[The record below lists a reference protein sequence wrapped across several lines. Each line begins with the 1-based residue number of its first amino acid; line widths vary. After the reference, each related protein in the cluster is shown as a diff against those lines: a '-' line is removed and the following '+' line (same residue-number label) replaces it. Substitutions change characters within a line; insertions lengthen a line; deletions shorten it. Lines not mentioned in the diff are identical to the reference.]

1 MGISHEYHSA
11 HSRAKRSRAG
21 FGLRLA
27 GVIAA
32 ILILSLAIT
41 AILEN
46 GQKESEAAQEA
57 ASSGMAENIL
67 APLPM
72 QGAANSAAGESGTEG
87 SADSTGDAGAA
98 AVTLE
103 QFGPARQTAGA
114 YSVKAYDSSVIRQP
128 ACGQVDL
135 SYFSDAAF
143 LGDSL
148 TVGFSDY
155 SINLGGALICG
166 YTGVGPDAIVNRSA
180 VKSSTRGEEIAL
192 DVLAAAQPKKL
203 YILLGT
209 NTLTTLGAADRFLA
223 YYGQMLDL
231 LRQTL
236 GDDCVIYV
244 QSIPPVRPAAAEEK
258 PGLASDVLRSVNEQL
273 AQMAADKGCVY
284 LDLWE
289 TFADG
294 EGSLKA
300 STSRRATATAHGSL
314 TCATTRNIPP
324 QTLGPPAAPTRQIK
338 HKKERHT
345 VWYAVPFLCFAYSA
359 QNTRPSRRGAGCG
372 ASPSM
377 EPTTQWPMPSHSPS
391 TPRSLSSCLYSGRS
405 NSSLARWIQI
415 LPRPSAWAA
424 SIRLPMTRLPS

>member
-1 MGISHEYHSA
+1 MGISHEYHA
-11 HSRAKRSRAG
+11 ARGHGRRGGAG
-21 FGLRLA
+21 GKLRLL

-32 ILILSLAIT
+32 ILILSFAIT

-46 GQKESEAAQEA
+46 GQKHKDEAEQTVTAGTAQ
-57 ASSGMAENIL
+57 NIL
-67 APLPM
+67 APLPI
-72 QGAANSAAGESGTEG
+72 QG
-87 SADSTGDAGAA
+87 SAGTDSATANGDSSATANAGGGT

-114 YSVKAYDSSVIRQP
+114 YNVKAYDSSVIRQP
-128 ACGQVDL
+128 GCGQVDL

-180 VKSSTRGEEIAL
+180 VKSSVRGQEVAL

-203 YILLGT
+203 YVLLGT

-231 LRQTL
+231 LRQAL

-244 QSIPPVRPAAAEEK
+244 QSIPPVRPEAAAEK

-273 AQMAADKGCVY
+273 AQLAAQKGCVY

-289 TFADG
+289 AMADG
-294 EGSLKA
+294 EGNLKEVLAAPDGVHFSAGNGYGAWVTYLRNHAKYA
-300 STSRRATATAHGSL
+300 STNAW
-314 TCATTRNIPP
+314 
-324 QTLGPPAAPTRQIK
+324 TLGSA
-338 HKKERHT
+338 
-345 VWYAVPFLCFAYSA
+345 YAV
-359 QNTRPSRRGAGCG
+359 N
-372 ASPSM
+372 
-377 EPTTQWPMPSHSPS
+377 
-391 TPRSLSSCLYSGRS
+391 
-405 NSSLARWIQI
+405 
-415 LPRPSAWAA
+415 
-424 SIRLPMTRLPS
+424 

>member
-1 MGISHEYHSA
+1 MGISHEYHA
-11 HSRAKRSRAG
+11 TRGHGRRGGAG
-21 FGLRLA
+21 GKLRLL

-32 ILILSLAIT
+32 ILILSFAIT

-46 GQKESEAAQEA
+46 GQKHQDEAEQTATAGTAQ
-57 ASSGMAENIL
+57 NIL

-72 QGAANSAAGESGTEG
+72 QGSAG
-87 SADSTGDAGAA
+87 ADSATANDDSSATANAGGGT

-114 YSVKAYDSSVIRQP
+114 YHVKAYDSSVIRQP
-128 ACGQVDL
+128 GCGQVDL

-180 VKSSTRGEEIAL
+180 VKSSVRGQEVAL
-192 DVLAAAQPKKL
+192 DVLAAARPKKL

-231 LRQTL
+231 LRQAL

-244 QSIPPVRPAAAEEK
+244 QSIPPVRPEAAAEK

-273 AQMAADKGCVY
+273 AQLAAQKGCVY

-289 TFADG
+289 AMADG
-294 EGSLKA
+294 EGNLKEVLAAPDGVHFSAGNGYGAWVTYLRNHAKYA
-300 STSRRATATAHGSL
+300 STNAW
-314 TCATTRNIPP
+314 
-324 QTLGPPAAPTRQIK
+324 TLGSA
-338 HKKERHT
+338 
-345 VWYAVPFLCFAYSA
+345 YAV
-359 QNTRPSRRGAGCG
+359 N
-372 ASPSM
+372 
-377 EPTTQWPMPSHSPS
+377 
-391 TPRSLSSCLYSGRS
+391 
-405 NSSLARWIQI
+405 
-415 LPRPSAWAA
+415 
-424 SIRLPMTRLPS
+424 

>member
-11 HSRAKRSRAG
+11 RSRAKRSRAG

-46 GQKESEAAQEA
+46 GQKESEEAQEA

-72 QGAANSAAGESGTEG
+72 QGAA
-87 SADSTGDAGAA
+87 DSTTDSAVSGGENAA
-98 AVTLE
+98 ADGTPAVTLE

-128 ACGQVDL
+128 ASGQVDL

-155 SINLGGALICG
+155 KINLGGALICG

-180 VKSSTRGEEIAL
+180 VKSSVRGEEVAL
-192 DVLAAAQPKKL
+192 DVLAAAQPRKL

-209 NTLTTLGAADRFLA
+209 NTLTTVGAADRFLA
-223 YYGQMLDL
+223 YYGQMLDV

-236 GDDCVIYV
+236 GEDCVIYV
-244 QSIPPVRPAAAEEK
+244 ESIPPVRPEAAAEK
-258 PGLASDVLRSVNEQL
+258 PGLASDIIRSVNEQL
-273 AQMAADKGCVY
+273 ALLAADKGCVY

-289 TFADG
+289 TLADG
-294 EGSLKA
+294 EGNLKEV
-300 STSRRATATAHGSL
+300 L
-314 TCATTRNIPP
+314 
-324 QTLGPPAAPTRQIK
+324 AAPDGVHFSAGNGYGAWVTYLRNHAK
-338 HKKERHT
+338 
-345 VWYAVPFLCFAYSA
+345 YSA
-359 QNTRPSRRGAGCG
+359 DNAWTPGSAYAG
-372 ASPSM
+372 
-377 EPTTQWPMPSHSPS
+377 
-391 TPRSLSSCLYSGRS
+391 
-405 NSSLARWIQI
+405 
-415 LPRPSAWAA
+415 
-424 SIRLPMTRLPS
+424 

>member
-1 MGISHEYHSA
+1 MGISHEYHA
-11 HSRAKRSRAG
+11 TRGHGRRGGAG
-21 FGLRLA
+21 GKLRLL

-32 ILILSLAIT
+32 ILILSFAIT

-46 GQKESEAAQEA
+46 GQKHKDEAEQTATAGTAQ
-57 ASSGMAENIL
+57 NIL

-72 QGAANSAAGESGTEG
+72 QGSVG
-87 SADSTGDAGAA
+87 ADSATANDDSSATANAGDGT

-114 YSVKAYDSSVIRQP
+114 YHVKAYDSSVIRQP
-128 ACGQVDL
+128 GCGQVDL

-180 VKSSTRGEEIAL
+180 VKSSVRGQEVAL
-192 DVLAAAQPKKL
+192 DVLAAARPKKL

-231 LRQTL
+231 LRQAL

-244 QSIPPVRPAAAEEK
+244 QSIPPVRPEAAAEK

-273 AQMAADKGCVY
+273 AQLAAQKGCVY

-289 TFADG
+289 AMADG
-294 EGSLKA
+294 EGNLKEVLAAPDGVHFSAGNGYGAWVTYLRNHAKYA
-300 STSRRATATAHGSL
+300 STNAW
-314 TCATTRNIPP
+314 
-324 QTLGPPAAPTRQIK
+324 TLGSA
-338 HKKERHT
+338 
-345 VWYAVPFLCFAYSA
+345 YAV
-359 QNTRPSRRGAGCG
+359 N
-372 ASPSM
+372 
-377 EPTTQWPMPSHSPS
+377 
-391 TPRSLSSCLYSGRS
+391 
-405 NSSLARWIQI
+405 
-415 LPRPSAWAA
+415 
-424 SIRLPMTRLPS
+424 

>member
-46 GQKESEAAQEA
+46 GQKESEEAQEA

-87 SADSTGDAGAA
+87 SADSAGDAGAA

-294 EGSLKA
+294 EGSLKEI
-300 STSRRATATAHGSL
+300 L
-314 TCATTRNIPP
+314 
-324 QTLGPPAAPTRQIK
+324 AAPDGVHFSAGNGYGAWVTYLRNHAK
-338 HKKERHT
+338 
-345 VWYAVPFLCFAYSA
+345 YSA
-359 QNTRPSRRGAGCG
+359 ANAWTPGSAYAG
-372 ASPSM
+372 
-377 EPTTQWPMPSHSPS
+377 
-391 TPRSLSSCLYSGRS
+391 
-405 NSSLARWIQI
+405 N
-415 LPRPSAWAA
+415 
-424 SIRLPMTRLPS
+424 

>member
-1 MGISHEYHSA
+1 MGISHEYHA
-11 HSRAKRSRAG
+11 ARGHRQRGGAG
-21 FGLRLA
+21 GKLRLL

-32 ILILSLAIT
+32 ILILSFAIT

-46 GQKESEAAQEA
+46 GQKHQDEAEQTATAGTAQ
-57 ASSGMAENIL
+57 NIL

-72 QGAANSAAGESGTEG
+72 QGSAG
-87 SADSTGDAGAA
+87 ADSATANDDSSATANAGGGT

-114 YSVKAYDSSVIRQP
+114 YHVKAYDSSVIRQP
-128 ACGQVDL
+128 GCGQVDL

-180 VKSSTRGEEIAL
+180 VKSSVRGQEVAL
-192 DVLAAAQPKKL
+192 DVLAAARPKKL
-203 YILLGT
+203 YLLLGT

-231 LRQTL
+231 LRQAL

-244 QSIPPVRPAAAEEK
+244 QSIPPVRPEAAAEK

-273 AQMAADKGCVY
+273 AQLAAQKGCVY

-289 TFADG
+289 AMADG
-294 EGSLKA
+294 EGNLKEVLAAPDGVHFSAGNGYGAWVTYLRNHAKYA
-300 STSRRATATAHGSL
+300 STNAW
-314 TCATTRNIPP
+314 
-324 QTLGPPAAPTRQIK
+324 TLGSA
-338 HKKERHT
+338 
-345 VWYAVPFLCFAYSA
+345 YAV
-359 QNTRPSRRGAGCG
+359 N
-372 ASPSM
+372 
-377 EPTTQWPMPSHSPS
+377 
-391 TPRSLSSCLYSGRS
+391 
-405 NSSLARWIQI
+405 
-415 LPRPSAWAA
+415 
-424 SIRLPMTRLPS
+424 

>member
-1 MGISHEYHSA
+1 MGISHEYHA
-11 HSRAKRSRAG
+11 ARGHGRRGGAG
-21 FGLRLA
+21 GKLRLL

-32 ILILSLAIT
+32 ILILSFAIT

-46 GQKESEAAQEA
+46 GQKHQDEAEQTATAGTAQ
-57 ASSGMAENIL
+57 NIL

-72 QGAANSAAGESGTEG
+72 QGAA
-87 SADSTGDAGAA
+87 DSTTDSAVSGGENAA
-98 AVTLE
+98 ADGTPAVTLE

-128 ACGQVDL
+128 ASGQVDL

-155 SINLGGALICG
+155 KINLGGALICG

-180 VKSSTRGEEIAL
+180 VKSSVRGEEVAL

-209 NTLTTLGAADRFLA
+209 NTLTTVGAADRFLA

-236 GDDCVIYV
+236 GDGCTIYV
-244 QSIPPVRPAAAEEK
+244 QSIPPVRPTVAAEK
-258 PGLASDVLRSVNEQL
+258 PGLATDVLRGVNEQL
-273 AQMAADKGCVY
+273 AQMAASKGCVY

-289 TFADG
+289 ALADG
-294 EGSLKA
+294 EGNLKEM
-300 STSRRATATAHGSL
+300 L
-314 TCATTRNIPP
+314 
-324 QTLGPPAAPTRQIK
+324 AAPDGVHLSAGNGYGAWVTYLRNHAK
-338 HKKERHT
+338 YSADNSWT
-345 VWYAVPFLCFAYSA
+345 MGSVYSA
-359 QNTRPSRRGAGCG
+359 Q
-372 ASPSM
+372 
-377 EPTTQWPMPSHSPS
+377 
-391 TPRSLSSCLYSGRS
+391 
-405 NSSLARWIQI
+405 
-415 LPRPSAWAA
+415 
-424 SIRLPMTRLPS
+424 

>member
-1 MGISHEYHSA
+1 MGISHEYHA
-11 HSRAKRSRAG
+11 TRSHGQRGGAG
-21 FGLRLA
+21 GKLRLL

-32 ILILSLAIT
+32 ILILSFAIT

-46 GQKESEAAQEA
+46 GQKHQDEAEQTATAGTAQ
-57 ASSGMAENIL
+57 NIL

-72 QGAANSAAGESGTEG
+72 QGSAGADSATANGDSSAAANAGGGT
-87 SADSTGDAGAA
+87 

-114 YSVKAYDSSVIRQP
+114 YHVKAYDSSVIRQP
-128 ACGQVDL
+128 GCGQVDL

-180 VKSSTRGEEIAL
+180 VKSSVRGQEVAL
-192 DVLAAAQPKKL
+192 DVLAAARPKKL
-203 YILLGT
+203 YLLLGT

-231 LRQTL
+231 LRQAL

-244 QSIPPVRPAAAEEK
+244 QSIPPVRPEAAAEK

-273 AQMAADKGCVY
+273 AQLAAQKGCVY

-289 TFADG
+289 AMADG
-294 EGSLKA
+294 EGNLKEVLAAPDGVHFSAGNGYGAWVTYLRNHAKYA
-300 STSRRATATAHGSL
+300 STNAW
-314 TCATTRNIPP
+314 
-324 QTLGPPAAPTRQIK
+324 TLGSA
-338 HKKERHT
+338 
-345 VWYAVPFLCFAYSA
+345 YAV
-359 QNTRPSRRGAGCG
+359 N
-372 ASPSM
+372 
-377 EPTTQWPMPSHSPS
+377 
-391 TPRSLSSCLYSGRS
+391 
-405 NSSLARWIQI
+405 
-415 LPRPSAWAA
+415 
-424 SIRLPMTRLPS
+424 

>member
-46 GQKESEAAQEA
+46 GQKESEEAQEA

-103 QFGPARQTAGA
+103 QFGPAQQTAGA

-273 AQMAADKGCVY
+273 AQMAADRGCVY

-294 EGSLKA
+294 EGSLKEI
-300 STSRRATATAHGSL
+300 L
-314 TCATTRNIPP
+314 
-324 QTLGPPAAPTRQIK
+324 AAPDGVHFSAGNGYGAWVTYLRNHAK
-338 HKKERHT
+338 
-345 VWYAVPFLCFAYSA
+345 YSA
-359 QNTRPSRRGAGCG
+359 ANA
-372 ASPSM
+372 
-377 EPTTQWPMPSHSPS
+377 W
-391 TPRSLSSCLYSGRS
+391 TPG
-405 NSSLARWIQI
+405 
-415 LPRPSAWAA
+415 SAYAA
-424 SIRLPMTRLPS
+424 N

>member
-1 MGISHEYHSA
+1 MRRMFPGENTLEDRERQANTTMGISHEYHSA
-11 HSRAKRSRAG
+11 HGRARRSRAN
-21 FGLRLA
+21 FVLRLI
-27 GVIAA
+27 GVILA

-46 GQKESEAAQEA
+46 GARESQAAQETT
-57 ASSGMAENIL
+57 SSGMAENIL

-72 QGAANSAAGESGTEG
+72 QGAASNADTGEG
-87 SADSTGDAGAA
+87 SADSTAESSGPA

-103 QFGPARQTAGA
+103 TFGPARQTAGA
-114 YSVKAYDSSVIRQP
+114 YTVKAHDSSVIRQP
-128 ACGQVDL
+128 SCGQVDL

-155 SINLGGALICG
+155 HIDLGGALVCG
-166 YTGVGPDAIVNRSA
+166 YTGVGPDAIVNRS
-180 VKSSTRGEEIAL
+180 VVNSSLRGDEIAL

-236 GDDCVIYV
+236 GNECVIYV
-244 QSIPPVRPAAAEEK
+244 QSIPPVRPEAAAEK
-258 PGLASDVLRSVNEQL
+258 PGLAADVVRSVNEQL
-273 AQMAADKGCVY
+273 ALLAEDKGCVY

-294 EGSLKA
+294 EGNLKEV
-300 STSRRATATAHGSL
+300 L
-314 TCATTRNIPP
+314 
-324 QTLGPPAAPTRQIK
+324 AAPDGVHFSAGNGYGSWVTYLRNHAK
-338 HKKERHT
+338 YSST
-345 VWYAVPFLCFAYSA
+345 NPWTPGSAYAM
-359 QNTRPSRRGAGCG
+359 N
-372 ASPSM
+372 
-377 EPTTQWPMPSHSPS
+377 
-391 TPRSLSSCLYSGRS
+391 
-405 NSSLARWIQI
+405 
-415 LPRPSAWAA
+415 
-424 SIRLPMTRLPS
+424 

>member
-1 MGISHEYHSA
+1 MGISHEYHA
-11 HSRAKRSRAG
+11 ARGHGRRGGAG
-21 FGLRLA
+21 GKLRLL

-32 ILILSLAIT
+32 ILILSFAIT

-46 GQKESEAAQEA
+46 GQKHQDEAEQTATAGTAQ
-57 ASSGMAENIL
+57 NIL

-72 QGAANSAAGESGTEG
+72 QGSAG
-87 SADSTGDAGAA
+87 ADSATANGDSSATANAGDGT

-114 YSVKAYDSSVIRQP
+114 YHVKAYDSSVIRQP
-128 ACGQVDL
+128 GCGQVDL

-180 VKSSTRGEEIAL
+180 VKSSVRGQEVAL
-192 DVLAAAQPKKL
+192 DVLAAARPKKL

-231 LRQTL
+231 LRQAL

-244 QSIPPVRPAAAEEK
+244 QSIPPVRPE
-258 PGLASDVLRSVNEQL
+258 
-273 AQMAADKGCVY
+273 
-284 LDLWE
+284 
-289 TFADG
+289 
-294 EGSLKA
+294 
-300 STSRRATATAHGSL
+300 
-314 TCATTRNIPP
+314 
-324 QTLGPPAAPTRQIK
+324 AAP
-338 HKKERHT
+338 
-345 VWYAVPFLCFAYSA
+345 VMSSA
-359 QNTRPSRRGAGCG
+359 R
-372 ASPSM
+372 
-377 EPTTQWPMPSHSPS
+377 
-391 TPRSLSSCLYSGRS
+391 
-405 NSSLARWIQI
+405 
-415 LPRPSAWAA
+415 
-424 SIRLPMTRLPS
+424 

>member
-1 MGISHEYHSA
+1 MGISHEYHA
-11 HSRAKRSRAG
+11 ARGHGRRGGAG
-21 FGLRLA
+21 GKLRLL

-32 ILILSLAIT
+32 ILILSFAIT

-46 GQKESEAAQEA
+46 GQKHKDEAEQTATAGTAQ
-57 ASSGMAENIL
+57 NIL

-72 QGAANSAAGESGTEG
+72 QGSAG
-87 SADSTGDAGAA
+87 ADSATANDDSSATANAGGGT

-114 YSVKAYDSSVIRQP
+114 YNVKAYDSSVIRQP
-128 ACGQVDL
+128 GCGQVDL

-180 VKSSTRGEEIAL
+180 VKSSVRGQEVAL
-192 DVLAAAQPKKL
+192 DVLAAARPKKL

-231 LRQTL
+231 LRQAL

-244 QSIPPVRPAAAEEK
+244 QSIPPVRPEAAAEK

-273 AQMAADKGCVY
+273 AQLAAQKGCVY

-289 TFADG
+289 AMADG
-294 EGSLKA
+294 EGNLKEVLAAPDGVHFSAGNGYGAWVTYLRNHAKYA
-300 STSRRATATAHGSL
+300 STNAW
-314 TCATTRNIPP
+314 
-324 QTLGPPAAPTRQIK
+324 TLGSA
-338 HKKERHT
+338 
-345 VWYAVPFLCFAYSA
+345 YAV
-359 QNTRPSRRGAGCG
+359 N
-372 ASPSM
+372 
-377 EPTTQWPMPSHSPS
+377 
-391 TPRSLSSCLYSGRS
+391 
-405 NSSLARWIQI
+405 
-415 LPRPSAWAA
+415 
-424 SIRLPMTRLPS
+424 